1 MNRLKN
7 MQQAFVCLLL
17 FMAFSTQIEAK
28 VKPANIFASNMVL
41 QQQMQA
47 LPLWGTASANKQVVI
62 KTSWDNR
69 TYNARTDQQG
79 RWRVTIA
86 TPKAGGP
93 YTITLNDGEV
103 TTLNNI
109 LIGEVWVCS
118 GQSNME
124 MPMKGFPAQPLQ
136 KGSDIDILGSTNDAL
151 RLFTIEKNA
160 VTEPQNDVK
169 GNWSVA
175 APASVS
181 DFSATAYYFGSQLQ
195 KVLNIPVGLINT
207 CWGGS
212 SVEAW
217 MSREMLAQYPDI
229 TIPTS
234 LEGVKQK
241 NQAPTLL
248 YNGMLHPI
256 KGLGIKGFIWYQG
269 ESNIARTSQYASLF
283 ETYITSLRKEWNMG
297 QFPFYYCQ
305 IAPYFHYNQNSAFLR
320 EAQLQVESRVPNT
333 AMAVLL
339 DAGEKGCIHPQW
351 KKTAGQRLAQQALM
365 NTYKIGGMP
374 GYSPVYKEMKIQ
386 NDTLVLNFDRAPR
399 GLTAYYKPLTLF
411 TVAGE
416 DQKFYP
422 AKAWI
427 KADKVYVTSPS
438 VKKPIAARYAF
449 DNFVEGELFGA
460 EGMPVSSFRTDQ
472 FDDVSLRKQ

>member
-1 MNRLKN
+1 MNTLRN

-17 FMAFSTQIEAK
+17 FVALSTQAEAK

-69 TYNARTDQQG
+69 TYNTRADKQG
-79 RWRVTIA
+79 RWQVTIA

-93 YTITLNDGEV
+93 YTITLNDGEE
-103 TTLNNI
+103 TALNNI

-136 KGSDIDILGSTNDAL
+136 QGADTDILYSTNDAL
-151 RLFTIEKNA
+151 RLFNIERNA
-160 VTEPQNDVK
+160 ALEPQDNVK
-169 GNWSVA
+169 GEWFTA
-175 APASVS
+175 APATVS
-181 DFSATAYYFGSQLQ
+181 NFSATAYYFGSMLQ
-195 KVLNIPVGLINT
+195 KVLNVPVGLVSSH
-207 CWGGS
+207 WGGS
-212 SVEAW
+212 SIEAW

-229 TIPTS
+229 TIPS
-234 LEGVKQK
+234 SMEGVGAKQ
-241 NQAPTLL
+241 QVPTLL

-256 KGLGIKGFIWYQG
+256 KSLGIKGFIWYQA
-269 ESNIARTSQYASLF
+269 ESNVNRINQYASLF
-283 ETYITSLRKEWNMG
+283 ETYITSLRKEWNIG

-305 IAPYFHYNQNSAFLR
+305 IAPYTYYKPNSAFLR

-333 AMAVLL
+333 GMTVLM
-339 DAGEKGCIHPQW
+339 DAGEKACIHPRW
-351 KKTAGQRLAQQALM
+351 KKTTGQRLAQQALV
-365 NTYKIGGMP
+365 NTYKIGGTS
-374 GYSPVYKEMKIQ
+374 GYSPVYKDMKTQ
-386 NDTLVLNFDRAPR
+386 NDTLILSFDRAPR

-427 KADKVYVTSPS
+427 KADKVYVTSNK
-438 VKKPIAARYAF
+438 VKVPVAARYAF
-449 DNFVEGELFGA
+449 ENYAEGELFGA

-472 FDDVSLRKQ
+472 FDDVSLGKQ